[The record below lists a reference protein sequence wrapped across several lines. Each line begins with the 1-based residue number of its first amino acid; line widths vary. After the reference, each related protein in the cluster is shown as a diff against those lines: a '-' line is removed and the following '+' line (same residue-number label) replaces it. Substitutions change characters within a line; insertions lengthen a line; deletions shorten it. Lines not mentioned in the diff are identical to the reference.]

1 MIPSSVVTK
10 ATIHITDEFRCYSGS
25 RSWKTLFCRMNAA
38 IKPWACERG
47 SIWPPARP
55 FPAQNFKDKH
65 MSKTENKQNAYK
77 NLLMES
83 EWRKGKLKNY
93 RRQSLVFKYK
103 YPVDLPVCFVRGWK
117 GFFSRDARLGVF
129 NFGDRRKHKT
139 KTSWTVKIFFF
150 RGTKII
156 IFLIRF
162 FVMRYIYF
170 LMTAMACVVLCT
182 RARNLALTAWKDA
195 TQSTQ
200 R

>member
-25 RSWKTLFCRMNAA
+25 RSWITLFCSMNAA

-65 MSKTENKQNAYK
+65 MSKTEDKQNAYK
-77 NLLMES
+77 NLLMEN
-83 EWRKGKLKNY
+83 EWGKGKLEKLSI
-93 RRQSLVFKYK
+93 QIQVSFWFTSLFCKRV
-103 YPVDLPVCFVRGWK
+103 K
-117 GFFSRDARLGVF
+117 GFFSHNARLGVF

-150 RGTKII
+150 
-156 IFLIRF
+156 
-162 FVMRYIYF
+162 
-170 LMTAMACVVLCT
+170 VV
-182 RARNLALTAWKDA
+182 RK
-195 TQSTQ
+195 S
-200 R
+200 